1 MVYPGY
7 TFGGKPQQITSS
19 FAVNRQGHVTVTGK
33 VCQGLSKVVNQR
45 MGAFPV
51 ATNQKVGSSN
61 LSGRATLLSIF
72 QSLRPRFLPKLLRP
86 LWVHWVQQRRFE
98 REP

>member
-61 LSGRATLLSIF
+61 LSGRATF
-72 QSLRPRFLPKLLRP
+72 QCFVYVLRSPSTGRHYVRSTHPRPSCSRDSA
-86 LWVHWVQQRRFE
+86 RI
-98 REP
+98 